1 MPNKRLRIKV
11 LVGGPSSEH
20 EVSLKSGE
28 QVLKNLNPERYEAER
43 VLIDKYGFWQKSPE
57 EIKKDTDLVFIAMH
71 GTYGEDGTAQSML
84 DAVKLPYTGSSA
96 PVSALAMNKFVTART
111 ASYHG
116 LFTPL
121 SFLISEN
128 EWIARPVEVWRRV
141 GPFLHFPVV
150 IKPNNQ
156 GSSVGVVIAKNKE
169 EAVKAMEEIFKITNE
184 ALIQQFIKGRELTVG
199 VLDYGWPGSEYALP
213 PTEIKP
219 KTNHFFDYRAKYEIG
234 ASEEITPA
242 HLGEAVTRLVQS
254 AAKQLH
260 KAVGAKGFSRT
271 DIILDEKNQAFIL
284 EINTIPGLTETSLL
298 PQQASEAGVQ
308 FSELLDRIID
318 AALGTKKHRS

>member
-28 QVLKNLNPERYEAER
+28 QVLKNLNPERYDAER

-71 GTYGEDGTAQSML
+71 GTYGEDGTVQSML

-116 LFTPL
+116 LSAPL
-121 SFLISEN
+121 SFLIAEQ
-128 EWIARPVEVWRRV
+128 EWLARPAEVWRRV

-150 IKPNNQ
+150 VKPNNQ
-156 GSSVGVVIAKNKE
+156 GSSVGVTIAKNKA
-169 EAVKAMEEIFKITNE
+169 EAEIALTEIFKISSE
-184 ALIQQFIKGRELTVG
+184 ALIQQFIQGRELTVG
-199 VLDYGWPGSEYALP
+199 VLDQGFVDSAYALP

-219 KTNHFFDYRAKYEIG
+219 KSSHFFDYRAKYEIG

-242 HLGEAVTRLVQS
+242 PLGEALTRVVQS

-271 DIILDEKNQAFIL
+271 DLILDSNKQVFIL

-298 PQQASEAGVQ
+298 PQQAAEAGIT

-318 AALGTKKHRS
+318 AALGIKKHHR

>member
-57 EIKKDTDLVFIAMH
+57 EIKKNTDLVFIAMH
-71 GTYGEDGTAQSML
+71 GTYGEDGTVQSML

-121 SFLISEN
+121 SFLISER
-128 EWIARPVEVWRRV
+128 EWTTRPVEVWRRV

-219 KTNHFFDYRAKYEIG
+219 KTNHFFDYRAKYEVG

-260 KAVGAKGFSRT
+260 KAVGAKGLSRT
-271 DIILDEKNQAFIL
+271 DIILDEKNQPFIL

-298 PQQASEAGVQ
+298 PQQAAEAGVK

-318 AALGTKKHRS
+318 ASLGTKKNHL

>member
-1 MPNKRLRIKV
+1 VPNKRLRIKV

-71 GTYGEDGTAQSML
+71 GTYGEDGTVQSML
-84 DAVKLPYTGSSA
+84 DAVKLLYTGSSA

-128 EWIARPVEVWRRV
+128 EWATRPVEVWRRV

-150 IKPNNQ
+150 VKPNNQ

-169 EAVKAMEEIFKITNE
+169 EAEKAMEEIFKITNE
-184 ALIQQFIKGRELTVG
+184 ALIQQFIRGRELTVG

-271 DIILDEKNQAFIL
+271 DIILDEKNQPFIL

-298 PQQASEAGVQ
+298 PQQASEAGVS

-318 AALGTKKHRS
+318 ASLGIKKHHL

>member
-43 VLIDKYGFWQKSPE
+43 VLIDKYGFWQMSPDE
-57 EIKKDTDLVFIAMH
+57 MKKNTDLVFIAMH
-71 GTYGEDGTAQSML
+71 GTYGEDGTVQSML
-84 DAVKLPYTGSSA
+84 DAAKLPYTGSSA
-96 PVSALAMNKFVTART
+96 PVSALAMNKFITART

-116 LFTPL
+116 LSTPL
-121 SFLISEN
+121 SFLVTEQ
-128 EWIARPVEVWRRV
+128 EWVKNQAEVWKRV
-141 GPFLHFPVV
+141 GPFLHFPIVV
-150 IKPNNQ
+150 KPNNQ

-169 EAVKAMEEIFKITNE
+169 EAVKAVE
-184 ALIQQFIKGRELTVG
+184 AVLEMASEVLLQQFIRGRELTVG
-199 VLDYGWPGSEYALP
+199 VLDQGFAGSEYALP

-219 KTNHFFDYRAKYEIG
+219 KSSHFFDYRAKYEIG

-242 HLGEAVTRLVQS
+242 PFGEALTRVVQA
-254 AAKQLH
+254 AAKKLH
-260 KAVGAKGFSRT
+260 SAVGARGFSRT
-271 DIILDEKNQAFIL
+271 DIILDDQKHAFIL

-298 PQQASEAGVQ
+298 PQQAAEAGIS
-308 FSELLDRIID
+308 FPELLDRIID
-318 AALGTKKHRS
+318 AALGAKKHRL